1 MEYFKSNKN
10 PVYFIAEV
18 GGNHEGDFEYAKHLT
33 NLAIESGADAVK
45 FQLYTGD
52 TLVSKLESPDRN
64 AHFKKFELEREQY
77 IELAELCNKSSVNFM
92 ASVWDEGMLGW
103 INPYLGIH
111 KVGSGDLTCYPLI
124 SALVKTGK
132 PIILS
137 TGLSNM
143 ADIEKVVLFIG
154 KLDSSYIHDKK
165 LALLQCTSSYPTPD
179 EDANLSVIQT
189 FKQSFNLP
197 VGFSNHII
205 GSDAI
210 ELSVALGA
218 EIIEAHFTDDRS
230 DKTFRDHHLSLTKDE
245 IIYLL
250 PRLSRIQKLKGSPDK
265 KLTESEESSGN
276 HLSFRRSI
284 YAADDIEEGE
294 VFTELNMTFLRP
306 DHGISASEYYE
317 VLGSESTKK
326 ILKNYPILRSHVA
339 HEK

>member
-1 MEYFKSNKN
+1 LEYFKSNKN

-77 IELAELCNKSSVNFM
+77 IELAELCNTSSVNFM
-92 ASVWDEGMLGW
+92 ASVWDESMLDW
-103 INPYLGIH
+103 INPYLAIH

-124 SALVKTGK
+124 YALVRTGK

-143 ADIEKVVLFIG
+143 ADIKNVISFIE

-179 EDANLSVIQT
+179 EDAFQ
-189 FKQSFNLP
+189 QSFNLP
-197 VGFSNHII
+197 VGFSNHIM
-205 GSDAI
+205 GPDAI

-230 DKTFRDHHLSLTKDE
+230 GKTFRDHNLSLTKDE
-245 IIYLL
+245 IINLL
-250 PRLSRIQKLKGSPDK
+250 PKLARIKKLKGSPEK
-265 KLTESEESSGN
+265 KLTKSEESSGN

-284 YAADDIEEGE
+284 YAAGNIEEGE
-294 VFTELNMTFLRP
+294 IFTELNMTFLRP

-317 VLGSESTKK
+317 VLGSVSTKK
-326 ILKNYPILRSHVA
+326 ILKNHPILRSHIA
-339 HEK
+339 NET